1 MRSRLLVALSLLAG
15 CRPTPAPA
23 RDPVPLSVE
32 EQRTD
37 SALRLVLRAAPG
49 ARINAQL
56 KPALELA
63 DGRVLRFDADSLSP
77 DSAYYAEAPVLS
89 LARGTALHGTLLA
102 SVCAEGEQ
110 VCQLVRLEVR
120 TTPDL

>member
-1 MRSRLLVALSLLAG
+1 MPADLNKTATPLAQEVG
-15 CRPTPAPA
+15 H
-23 RDPVPLSVE
+23 
-32 EQRTD
+32 
-37 SALRLVLRAAPG
+37 
-49 ARINAQL
+49 
-56 KPALELA
+56 
-63 DGRVLRFDADSLSP
+63 
-77 DSAYYAEAPVLS
+77 YAEAPVLS